1 MLTEPATARRG
12 DIAAKPPGR
21 TAKPSRVQTD
31 TLLSAVSRYSL
42 PRSLEAQGCGRA
54 QAGGVSVP
62 LRPPARLCTRCSV
75 NKRREPERAGSEQP
89 VHSHGPLG
97 KRGPCAALTYG
108 LREAEKSVFMFSLML
123 FIAASQL
130 QLVSISLGHLLACS
144 PLTQDKGLLM
154 ETDLLLMVLPAA
166 CLHEGCWC

>member
-1 MLTEPATARRG
+1 MFSGSADPHLSVQGAEILPALIQAF
-12 DIAAKPPGR
+12 A
-21 TAKPSRVQTD
+21 
-31 TLLSAVSRYSL
+31 
-42 PRSLEAQGCGRA
+42 GRA
-54 QAGGVSVP
+54 GLREGTHTWCVS
-62 LRPPARLCTRCSV
+62 PPASPSLCTRCSV
-75 NKRREPERAGSEQP
+75 NKLGEPERAGSEQP
-89 VHSHGPLG
+89 VHSHRPLG

-130 QLVSISLGHLLACS
+130 QLVSISLGHLLACR

-166 CLHEGCWC
+166 CLHEGCLC